1 MYDFGFF
8 SILGHFCPGKPY
20 IFKKLFSQYHGKK
33 KKKKKLPP
41 PPPPPAKKKKS
52 FFLLV

>member
-20 IFKKLFSQYHGKK
+20 IFKKLFSQDSGKK
-33 KKKKKLPP
+33 KKKKKLAPP
-41 PPPPPAKKKKS
+41 PPLQKKKKS

>member
-20 IFKKLFSQYHGKK
+20 IFKKLFSQYSGKK
-33 KKKKKLPP
+33 KKQKKLAPP
-41 PPPPPAKKKKS
+41 PPLQKKKKS